1 MIARRHV
8 LLVGIVLI
16 SIIEAASLYKM
27 RGADLPALAQLVHG
41 IVFRDL
47 NYPYFQSRVLSPY
60 TIYLIAKVGNLQFEN
75 AYLAFTA
82 LAIIGKD
89 LLTYLA
95 IRRFKGDIGAVLPT
109 AAGAALYV
117 LLQVNWVYP
126 WDPVDVGLSACL
138 IYLGA
143 TPDRL
148 PWKMIAAVYA
158 VALLNRESSVFVGL
172 FLAIQVA
179 PPYKLWLKPRFWT
192 PNCRRLLTAAAFMI
206 VLALVVST
214 TLRIALAVAI
224 PPGLTERE
232 FTSPDNS
239 MNWPAWRYN
248 LELLERVFITGRNPL
263 EIAACVSIVMA
274 TALFAV
280 RLGSPDMRLRRL
292 ALLALIEMAMTLR
305 FGVILELRV
314 FSGLVPFLVLLA
326 FSSNDR
332 TVTHGSQKEPAFPG
346 HPPAML

>member
-1 MIARRHV
+1 M
-8 LLVGIVLI
+8 GIVLI
-16 SIIEAASLYKM
+16 SVIEAASLYAM
-27 RGADLPALAQLVHG
+27 RGQDLPALAQLVHG

-60 TIYLIAKVGNLQFEN
+60 LIYGIARVGGLRFEN
-75 AYLAFTA
+75 AYLAFMG

-89 LLTYLA
+89 LLSYLA
-95 IRRFKGDIGAVLPT
+95 IRRFKGDIAAILPT

-117 LLQVNWVYP
+117 LLQVNWIYP
-126 WDPVDVGLSACL
+126 WDPVDIGLSACL

-143 TPDRL
+143 APDRL
-148 PWKMIAAVYA
+148 PWKSIAAVYA

-172 FLAIQVA
+172 FLAIQAA
-179 PPYKLWLKPRFWT
+179 PPFKLWMKPRTW
-192 PNCRRLLTAAAFMI
+192 PPRCVQVLTAASFMI
-206 VLALVVST
+206 LSAIIVST
-214 TLRIALAVAI
+214 LLRIALAVAI
-224 PPGLTERE
+224 PPGFTESE

-248 LELLERVFITGRNPL
+248 LELLERVFVNGRNPL
-263 EIAACVSIVMA
+263 EIAACVSIVAA

-280 RLGSPDMRLRRL
+280 RLASPDFRLRRL
-292 ALLALIEMAMTLR
+292 AVLALIEMAITLR

-314 FSGLVPFLVLLA
+314 FSGLVPFLMLMA

-332 TVTHGSQKEPAFPG
+332 TATHGSQKEPAFPAR
-346 HPPAML
+346 PPAML